1 MAHEFISVSKQNQD
15 MIVELKTVKKEASLS
30 KAEVIDLKKQIDE

>member
-15 MIVELKTVKKEASLS
+15 MIVELKTLRKEASLN
-30 KAEVIDLKKQIDE
+30 KAEVLDLKK